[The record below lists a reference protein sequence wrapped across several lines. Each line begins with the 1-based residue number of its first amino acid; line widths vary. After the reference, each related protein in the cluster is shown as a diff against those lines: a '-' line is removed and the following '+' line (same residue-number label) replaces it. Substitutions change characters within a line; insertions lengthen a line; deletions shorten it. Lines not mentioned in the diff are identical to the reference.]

1 MYANKLVRNGG
12 IIMATFLVDYENVWH
27 QRGLEGTEYLGE
39 NDSLYLF
46 FSSSCEKIHA
56 KYIKEIEKSK
66 CAFEIV
72 KLKVRRN
79 NALDFYIAAECG
91 KLVESGEM
99 QIAIISKDKGLSSVV
114 DYFKVREEASAVTVV
129 TAASV
134 EAGIVSLNSS
144 GDSAR
149 RKSIHEKN
157 TMMDLAVEHARIS
170 ERNSFRKAILD
181 SFKGTQYEER
191 SAEILEYVEANRGKG
206 GKRLYSGA
214 LHQFGRNSG
223 LEIYRILKRV
233 V

>member
-1 MYANKLVRNGG
+1 
-12 IIMATFLVDYENVWH
+12 MATFLVDYENVWN
-27 QRGLEGTEYLGE
+27 QRGLEGAEYLSE

-46 FSSSCEKIHA
+46 YSSSCEKIHA

-91 KLVESGEM
+91 KLVESGET

-114 DYFKVREEASAVTVV
+114 DYFKVREGASAVTVV

-149 RKSIHEKN
+149 RKSIQQKN
-157 TMMDLAVEHARIS
+157 TMMDLAVEHAHIS
-170 ERNSFRKAILD
+170 ARNSFRKAIQDLLV
-181 SFKGTQYEER
+181 GTQYEAR
-191 SAEILEYVEANRGKG
+191 FTEILRYVEENREKG
-206 GKRLYSGA
+206 GKRLYTGA
-214 LHQFGRNSG
+214 LHQFGKASG
-223 LEIYRILKRV
+223 LEIYHILKQV